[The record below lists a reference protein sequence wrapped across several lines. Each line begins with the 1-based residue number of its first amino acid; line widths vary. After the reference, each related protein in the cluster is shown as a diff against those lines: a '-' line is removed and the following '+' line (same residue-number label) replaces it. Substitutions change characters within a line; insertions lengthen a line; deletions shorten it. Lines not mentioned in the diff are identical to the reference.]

1 MVGLDTNGRV
11 TVVLRTLAT
20 AAAVTLVVLSGCSAK
35 VSREN
40 ATEVVRPSE
49 MVAVEGPAPAGRFY
63 VKAGENSLDADLYQ
77 FRFSP
82 RVQDRITTKA
92 RVSTLDGC
100 DDKIVLSAAQKEVG
114 LTDHLQELQGNK
126 LVPVDQLGL
135 QPGSDPHVSAD
146 CRILYLRVVEADPE
160 LVNEIMLFNP
170 ATGSTTG
177 VVKGSTVGS
186 ASWGPNGEII
196 ILMREAT
203 GPVLVVRQPDGSQT
217 QINPE
222 QPDVGNVQWGR
233 GGWIAM
239 GVAQPRQAPTGTL
252 FVNPSTGERSQLDGW
267 LPLAWSPD
275 GQQLLVTEATKGKT
289 LAVVELP
296 DLTKTRNVGVSE
308 VGTVWDGV
316 WLPPA

>member
-1 MVGLDTNGRV
+1 VVGLDTTGRV
-11 TVVLRTLAT
+11 TAVLRTLVT
-20 AAAVTLVVLSGCSAK
+20 AAAVTLVLAGCSPK
-35 VSREN
+35 TSREDS
-40 ATEVVRPSE
+40 TRVVRPSE
-49 MVAVEGPAPAGRFY
+49 LVAVEGPAPTGRFY
-63 VKAGENSLDADLYQ
+63 VKAGDNGLAADLYE

-82 RVQDRITTKA
+82 RGFDKITTEG

-100 DDKIVLSAAQKEVG
+100 SEKVILSAAQKEVG
-114 LTDHLQELQGNK
+114 LTDHLQELKGNK

-146 CRILYLRVVEADPE
+146 CRILYLRVAEADPE

-170 ATGSTTG
+170 GTGTTTS

-186 ASWGPNGEII
+186 ASWGPDGEII

-203 GPVLVVRQPDGSQT
+203 GPVLVVREPDGSQT

-222 QPDVGNVQWGR
+222 QPDIGNVQWGR

-239 GVAQPRQAPTGTL
+239 GVAEPRQAPTGTL
-252 FVNPSTGERSQLDGW
+252 FVNPATRERTQLDGW

-275 GQQLLVTEATKGKT
+275 GKQLLVTDSKKGTT

-308 VGTVWDGV
+308 AGTVWDAV